1 MRTHTKITKQAFIS
15 RSIIVISLFSFLS
28 VSDILAQKQKEDQFP
43 FDQTEKSSTP
53 SMTERLFIGGS
64 FGLSLGTITD
74 ISVAPVIGYWLLPRI
89 AIAVG
94 PSYRY
99 YKDPIDRTALY
110 GGHGYLEFVVVQDL
124 NSVVKMGSHTGLFIH
139 VEDELLSLKTS
150 FWKNPPPYETDRFY
164 VNTVLAGAG
173 ISQQIGRRSS
183 LNFMALWPL
192 NESDYAIYNK
202 PVLRLSFIF

>member
-1 MRTHTKITKQAFIS
+1 MTTLNKIHLQAVLF
-15 RSIIVISLFSFLS
+15 RVIIAICLVLFFS
-28 VSDILAQKQKEDQFP
+28 VPEILAQKQKEDQFP

-53 SMTERLFIGGS
+53 AVTDRLFFGGS

-74 ISVAPVIGYWLLPRI
+74 ISVSPVVGFWLLPRL
-89 AIAVG
+89 AIASG

-99 YKDPIDRTALY
+99 YKDPVDRTALY
-110 GGHGYLEFVVVQDL
+110 GGRGYLEFVVVQNL
-124 NSVVKMGSHTGLFIH
+124 NSVVPMGVHTGLFLH
-139 VEDELLSLKTS
+139 LEDELLSLKTS
-150 FWKNPPPYETDRFY
+150 FWKNPPPYLTDRFY

-173 ISQQIGRRSS
+173 ISQQLGKRSS

-192 NESDYAIYNK
+192 NESNYAIYSK

>member
-1 MRTHTKITKQAFIS
+1 MSTLSKINKQAVLS
-15 RSIIVISLFSFLS
+15 RAIMSICLFSFLS
-28 VSDILAQKQKEDQFP
+28 NSDILAQKQKEDQFP

-53 SMTERLFIGGS
+53 AAIDRLFFGGS

-74 ISVAPVIGYWLLPRI
+74 ISVSPVVGFWLLPRL
-89 AIAVG
+89 AVAAG

-110 GGHGYLEFVVVQDL
+110 GGRGYLQFVVIQNL
-124 NSVVKMGSHTGLFIH
+124 NSVVPMGVHTGLFIH
-139 VEDELLSLKTS
+139 LEDELLSLKTS
-150 FWKNPPPYETDRFY
+150 FWKNPPPYLTDRFY

-173 ISQQIGRRSS
+173 ISQQLGKRSS

-192 NESDYAIYNK
+192 NESNYAIYSK
-202 PVLRLSFIF
+202 PILRLSFIF

>member
-1 MRTHTKITKQAFIS
+1 MTTLNKIHRQAVLLRF
-15 RSIIVISLFSFLS
+15 IIVSCLFLFLS
-28 VSDILAQKQKEDQFP
+28 VPEILAQNQKEDQFP

-53 SMTERLFIGGS
+53 AAADRLFFGGS

-74 ISVAPVIGYWLLPRI
+74 ISVSPVVGFWLLPRL
-89 AIAVG
+89 AIAAG

-110 GGHGYLEFVVVQDL
+110 GGRGYLEFVVVQNL
-124 NSVVKMGSHTGLFIH
+124 NSVVPMGVHTGLFLH
-139 VEDELLSLKTS
+139 LEDELLSLKTS
-150 FWKNPPPYETDRFY
+150 FWKNPPPYLTDRFY

-173 ISQQIGRRSS
+173 ISQQLGKRSS

-192 NESDYAIYNK
+192 NESKYAIYSK

>member
-1 MRTHTKITKQAFIS
+1 MRTRHKINMFAVLARNIM
-15 RSIIVISLFSFLS
+15 VICLLSFLS
-28 VSDILAQKQKEDQFP
+28 VSDILAQKQKEDEFP

-53 SMTERLFIGGS
+53 AAIDRLFFGGS

-74 ISVAPVIGYWLLPRI
+74 ISLSPVIGFWLLPRV
-89 AIAVG
+89 AVAVG

-99 YKDPIDRTALY
+99 YRDPIDRTALY
-110 GGHGYLEFVVVQDL
+110 GGRGYVQFVVVQNL
-124 NSVVKMGSHTGLFIH
+124 NSVVPVGGHTGLFLH
-139 VEDELLSLKTS
+139 LEDELLSLKTS
-150 FWKNPPPYETDRFY
+150 FWKNPPPYLTDRFY

-173 ISQQIGRRSS
+173 ISQQIGRRAS

-192 NESDYAIYNK
+192 NESNYAIYSK